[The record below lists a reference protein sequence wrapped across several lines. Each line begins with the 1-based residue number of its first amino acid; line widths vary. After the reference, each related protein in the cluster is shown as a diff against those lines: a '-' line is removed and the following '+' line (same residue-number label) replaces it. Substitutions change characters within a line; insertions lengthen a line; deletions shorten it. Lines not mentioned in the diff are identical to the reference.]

1 MEEIKSKFLNKNKD
15 KYISYKEENKRK
27 LNILLN
33 DVEFIENNNYLL
45 RLLKKVRWYPIKMIY
60 LTVKEQ

>member
-15 KYISYKEENKRK
+15 KYISFKEENKRK

-45 RLLKKVRWYPIKMIY
+45 RLLKKK
-60 LTVKEQ
+60 